1 MTLDTPLSH
10 DRPMRRAQIQNS
22 AATEC
27 WRGRGAGE
35 DAERRERRRRRPQ
48 TADRRP
54 QAADRRPQTADGTA
68 TAEAPAQT
76 AAGQAAS
83 HQAHLA
89 RAPWDPATLRL
100 RAPPE
105 GEEDTHVYPK
115 TRTRGVTALPS
126 ATARTAPALDR

>member
-1 MTLDTPLSH
+1 MGPNPKL
-10 DRPMRRAQIQNS
+10 RRHRVLARTRS
-22 AATEC
+22 
-27 WRGRGAGE
+27 GGSGG
-35 DAERRERRRRRPQ
+35 DADLRPQ
-48 TADRRP
+48 TAG
-54 QAADRRPQTADGTA
+54 RRPQTADGTA

-105 GEEDTHVYPK
+105 EEEDTHVYPK
-115 TRTRGVTALPS
+115 TRTRGITALPS
-126 ATARTAPALDR
+126 AAARTAPALVR

>member
-1 MTLDTPLSH
+1 
-10 DRPMRRAQIQNS
+10 MRWAQIQNS

-27 WRGRGAGE
+27 WRGRGAAG
-35 DAERRERRRRRPQ
+35 AEETQ
-48 TADRRP
+48 TSDRRP
-54 QAADRRPQTADGTA
+54 QAASHRPQTADGAA

-126 ATARTAPALDR
+126 TAARTAPALVR